1 MTIRTSVSIPEKLYD
16 SVRTKLVTSRYA
28 TMSELVRDLLRKWVE
43 ETDYVAIREGNG
55 GIDG

>member
-1 MTIRTSVSIPEKLYD
+1 MSIPEKLYD